1 VANLDWIFLAVMA
14 FSAVVGVVRGLITE
28 VFSLLSWLVAFA
40 LAHRLAPQVAPLVP
54 MGGAS
59 ENLRYAAGFVAVFVG
74 ALMAGALVI
83 FLINKAMAV
92 AGLRPID
99 RVLGGAFGAGRGT
112 VLLLVVTVVV
122 GLTPLR
128 QSSWWLE
135 AHGPR
140 LAEAALAGL
149 KPLLPDG
156 FAKFFP

>member
-1 VANLDWIFLAVMA
+1 MANLDWIFLATMA
-14 FSAVVGVVRGLITE
+14 LSAVVGVVRGLVTE
-28 VFSLLSWLVAFA
+28 VLSLLSWLVAFA
-40 LAHRLAPQVAPLVP
+40 VAHRLAPQAAPLVP

-59 ENLRYAAGFVAVFVG
+59 ESLRYAAGFVAVFVG

-83 FLINKAMAV
+83 FLINKV
-92 AGLRPID
+92 LTLSGLRPID
-99 RVLGGAFGAGRGT
+99 RVLGGAFGAARGT

-122 GLTPLR
+122 GLTPMR
-128 QSSWWLE
+128 QTSWWIE

-149 KPLLPDG
+149 RPLLPDG